1 VINIKETFSLLLV
14 FESKL
19 MTEAHEKMLVGQA
32 ADYLEK
38 KDYLTKES
46 FLNIEFW
53 FERDPNVNVKSG
65 N

>member
-1 VINIKETFSLLLV
+1 M

-19 MTEAHEKMLVGQA
+19 MTEAQERVIITQA
-32 ADYLEK
+32 ADYLENK
-38 KDYLTKES
+38 YFLNKIN

-65 N
+65 KN